1 MRLSSFARR
10 TWIIG
15 LAAAA
20 LALGTAASQARKVDY
35 KLNDLPCCEYEHIS
49 PIVWSGRDP
58 RMTLERLAAYCG
70 PILWF
75 SPDEPLLQ
83 GAEDTGI
90 LIPAA
95 FPFEAKSDTPVVY
108 YRLRN
113 IVRTRD
119 AKKLP
124 YGAALN
130 RGESRLDLANIST
143 IQLDYFF
150 YYPSEE
156 GFGGHA
162 HDVEALELTILVWH
176 RPQCPECPYSLIV
189 LKAVAKAH
197 GVLWYDNT
205 LMMDPDTRFPLTIL
219 VEEGKHASCTDKNGD
234 GYYTPGYDVNQRVN
248 DAWGVRDIIRGGGL
262 FSGGFE
268 SWFAKVREPKDRV
281 IPPLPADSPNRTWL
295 AREARQA
302 GGLAVYELRP
312 FPRPELAASD
322 PHLVPFIADKG
333 SPDWPTIETPPPIID
348 MRRTLYDDSFAKSL
362 SLSARMDGD
371 LGVSLIFP
379 LFIVKNFNE
388 PLAGGWLVNRVYMKD
403 HRLRDFGYNVLYTR
417 SASRWIDGY
426 FSLGVERDE
435 EDDGQ
440 SQLYWCAES
449 GFKFRA
455 NIKHSPL
462 RFLSPITDFWGMRIG
477 TKVDG
482 LLPVT
487 QVGLV
492 IEVGTGAF

>member
-1 MRLSSFARR
+1 M
-10 TWIIG
+10 G
-15 LAAAA
+15 LAIAA
-20 LALGTAASQARKVDY
+20 LALGATTSQARKVDY
-35 KLNDLPCCEYEHIS
+35 KLNSLPCCSYEHIS
-49 PIVWSGRDP
+49 PVVWSGTDP
-58 RMTLERLAAYCG
+58 HMTIDRLAAYCG

-83 GAEDTGI
+83 GAEETGI
-90 LIPAA
+90 LIPTS
-95 FPFEAKSDTPVVY
+95 FPFETKPEKPVVY
-108 YRLRN
+108 YRLRSL
-113 IVRTRD
+113 TRIGD
-119 AKKLP
+119 AKKP
-124 YGAALN
+124 AYVAAPN
-130 RGESRLDLANIST
+130 RDGSRLDLANIRS

-162 HDVEALELTILVWH
+162 HDVEAVEMTILVWQ
-176 RPQCPECPYSLIV
+176 RPQCAECPYSLVV

-205 LMMDPDTRFPLTIL
+205 LMMDPDVRFPLTLL

-268 SWFAKVREPKDRV
+268 SWFAKVRVPKDRV
-281 IPPLPADSPNRTWL
+281 VPPLPEDSPNRAYL
-295 AREARQA
+295 AREARKT

-333 SPDWPTIETPPPIID
+333 SPDWPEIKVPEPIGELG
-348 MRRTLYDDSFAKSL
+348 RTLTNKSIGKSL

-388 PLAGGWLVNRVYMKD
+388 PLAGGWLVNRVYLKD
-403 HRLRDFGYNVLYTR
+403 HRLRDFGYNILYTH

-455 NIKHSPL
+455 NIRHSTL
-462 RFLSPITDFWGMRIG
+462 RFLAPITDFWGIRIG

>member
-1 MRLSSFARR
+1 
-10 TWIIG
+10 
-15 LAAAA
+15 
-20 LALGTAASQARKVDY
+20 
-35 KLNDLPCCEYEHIS
+35 
-49 PIVWSGRDP
+49 
-58 RMTLERLAAYCG
+58 
-70 PILWF
+70 
-75 SPDEPLLQ
+75 
-83 GAEDTGI
+83 
-90 LIPAA
+90 
-95 FPFEAKSDTPVVY
+95 
-108 YRLRN
+108 
-113 IVRTRD
+113 
-119 AKKLP
+119 
-124 YGAALN
+124 
-130 RGESRLDLANIST
+130 
-143 IQLDYFF
+143 
-150 YYPSEE
+150 
-156 GFGGHA
+156 
-162 HDVEALELTILVWH
+162 
-176 RPQCPECPYSLIV
+176 
-189 LKAVAKAH
+189 
-197 GVLWYDNT
+197 VLWYDNT

-268 SWFAKVREPKDRV
+268 SWFAKVRVPKDRV
-281 IPPLPADSPNRTWL
+281 VPPLPEDSPNRAYL
-295 AREARQA
+295 AREARKT

-333 SPDWPTIETPPPIID
+333 SPDWPEIKVPEPIGELG
-348 MRRTLYDDSFAKSL
+348 RALYSKSFGKSL

-388 PLAGGWLVNRVYMKD
+388 PLAGGWLVNRVYLKD
-403 HRLRDFGYNVLYTR
+403 HRLRDFGYNVLYTH

-455 NIKHSPL
+455 NIRHSAL
-462 RFLSPITDFWGMRIG
+462 RFLAPITDFWGIRIG